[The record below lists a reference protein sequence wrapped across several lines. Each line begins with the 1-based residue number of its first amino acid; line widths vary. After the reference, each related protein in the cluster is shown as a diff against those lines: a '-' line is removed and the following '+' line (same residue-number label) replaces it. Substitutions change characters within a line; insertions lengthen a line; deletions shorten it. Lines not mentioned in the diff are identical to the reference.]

1 MSKMIHPPKYA
12 LEFLR
17 WFCRE
22 DYLEEVEGNL
32 LEIFETE
39 YPEHPGRANRHFYW
53 QVLLHFR
60 PDFIKHFAHLNPL
73 IHLEMFLNYVK
84 HAWRH
89 LWKRKEFSLL
99 NLLGLSIGMVACLL
113 ILQYV
118 KYETSYDDFHH
129 EGETLYRFHLGMT
142 EPGETAFDLKAT
154 NHPGAGPAAKK
165 DFPQVEEYARLVDL
179 TVFTGSS
186 VLSYKPEGEE
196 IRTFYEENMYVGDSS
211 FLTMFN
217 YPLIAGDPK
226 TALREPTN
234 IVISESMARRYFG
247 MEDPIGKSLFLNGKG
262 EGKVSGVLK
271 DLPANTHLNIQA
283 IFSASGFSKKLN
295 STWIWPEFY
304 TYLKL
309 APGTKKEDV
318 EIQLD
323 GFAQTYMGA
332 IMEEF
337 GIQEKLLLQPVQD
350 IHLSGNLSKEASEN
364 GNAKTVSFLVLI
376 AIMILVIAWLNF
388 INLSTS
394 RSLERA
400 NEVGIRKVIGARKG
414 SLILQFLTES
424 ALINLFAISFAIIMV
439 FLLTKPFN
447 QLVGKPFI
455 SDQWLSKLLQE
466 PVSWMVLVGMFIGG
480 SILAGLYPA
489 FVLSSFKPIKTL
501 KGKMFT
507 SGKKFQLRHVLVVF
521 QFSISIIMIVG
532 TLIVFNQLSYMR
544 NQDMGFNMDQLL
556 ILKTP
561 SVIDSTFMDR
571 STLFRDQ
578 LTQSPHIHH
587 ATASSDIPGHIIQNN
602 NSIKLQ
608 GRPTEEAVFATY
620 LFTDQD
626 YLDTYEM
633 EILAGR
639 NFSKELQTDHEA
651 VILNAKAVEQLG
663 FQNKE
668 EIIGQMIS
676 IKLNNWRHMRVVGVV
691 NNVNH
696 RSLTYEQEAFAYFN
710 PDFPAINY
718 YSIRLSTTDLA
729 ETLDEIEEQYSA
741 MFPENPFEYF
751 FLDTFFAQQYKA
763 DQQFGK
769 VFSLFAGLAILVAC
783 LGLLGLASHITSRRI
798 KETGIRKI
806 LGATP
811 TEILVLLG
819 KQFVWLVGI
828 AAVLAIPL
836 AWWGGQQWLSNFAYK
851 THISMWVFVLPV
863 LAVLL
868 ASIATVSWQARK
880 AAMTNPADALR
891 YE

>member
-1 MSKMIHPPKYA
+1 MIHPPKHA
-12 LEFLR
+12 LAFLR

-32 LEIFETE
+32 VELYELERAR
-39 YPEHPGRANRHFYW
+39 HPGRARRQFCW

-60 PDFIKHFAHLNPL
+60 PDFIKQLTHAHLP
-73 IHLEMFLNYVK
+73 IHLEMFLNNLK
-84 HAWRH
+84 SAWRH

-99 NLLGLSIGMVACLL
+99 NLLGLSIGMAACLL

-118 KYETSYDDFHH
+118 RFESSYDSFHKDIDS
-129 EGETLYRFHLGMT
+129 LYRLNLGMT
-142 EPGETAFDLKAT
+142 NPGESVFNLRAT
-154 NHPGAGPAAKK
+154 NHPAAGPSAKK
-165 DFPQVEEYARLVDL
+165 DFPQVEAYARLVDL
-179 TVFTGSS
+179 EVFAGSS
-186 VLSYKPEGEE
+186 VMSYKPEGQG
-196 IRTFYEENMYVGDSS
+196 IKTFYQENMYVADSS
-211 FLTMFN
+211 VLSMFN
-217 YPLIAGDPK
+217 YPLVAGDPQ
-226 TALREPTN
+226 TALREPMN
-234 IVISESMARRYFG
+234 VVICESMARQYFG
-247 MEDPIGKSLFLNGKG
+247 FDDPIGKVLYLNGNG
-262 EGKVSGVLK
+262 EAKVTGVLK
-271 DLPANTHLNIQA
+271 DLPPNTHLNIRA
-283 IFSASGFSKKLN
+283 LFSASGFSEGLN
-295 STWIWPEFY
+295 NAWIWPEFY

-309 APGTKKEDV
+309 APGAKAED
-318 EIQLD
+318 IDLQLD
-323 GFAQTYMGA
+323 DFTQKYLGG
-332 IMEEF
+332 IMEEY
-337 GIQEKLLLQPVQD
+337 GLEEKLMLQPVRD
-350 IHLSGNLSKEASEN
+350 IHLSGNLNREASEN
-364 GNAKTVSFLVLI
+364 GSNKTVSFLVLI
-376 AIMILVIAWLNF
+376 ALMILVIAWLNF

-400 NEVGIRKVIGARKG
+400 NEVGIRKVIGAKKG
-414 SLILQFLTES
+414 HLISQFLTES
-424 ALINLFAISFAIIMV
+424 ALINFFAISFAIILV
-439 FLLTKPFN
+439 LVLTKPFN
-447 QLVGKPFI
+447 QLVGKPVI
-455 SDQWLSKLLQE
+455 GDQWLTHLWAD
-466 PVSWMVLVGMFIGG
+466 PYSWMVLGAMFIGG

-501 KGKMFT
+501 KGKLFT
-507 SGKKFQLRHVLVVF
+507 SGKKFQLRHVLVIF

-571 STLFRDQ
+571 SALFRDQ
-578 LTQSPHIHH
+578 ILQSPHIHH
-587 ATASSDIPGHIIQNN
+587 ATASSDIPGHFIKNL

-751 FLDTFFAQQYKA
+751 FLDSFFAQQYKA

-828 AAVLAIPL
+828 AAVLAIPV

-851 THISMWVFVLPV
+851 THISPWVFVLPV

>member
-1 MSKMIHPPKYA
+1 MKHQPPKRA
-12 LEFLR
+12 LAFLR

-32 LEIFETE
+32 VELYELESERN
-39 YPEHPGRANRHFYW
+39 PGRARRQFCW
-53 QVLLHFR
+53 QVLLHLR
-60 PDFIKHFAHLNPL
+60 PDFIKQLANVHLP
-73 IHLEMFLNYVK
+73 IHLEMFLNNLK
-84 HAWRH
+84 SAWRH

-99 NLLGLSIGMVACLL
+99 NLLGLSIGMAACLL

-118 KYETSYDDFHH
+118 RFESSYDSFHK
-129 EGETLYRFHLGMT
+129 EVDSLYRLNLGMT
-142 EPGETAFDLKAT
+142 NPGESVFNLRAT
-154 NHPGAGPAAKK
+154 NHPAAGQAAKS
-165 DFPQVEEYARLVDL
+165 DFPQVEDYARLVDL
-179 TVFTGSS
+179 EVFTGSS
-186 VLSYKPEGEE
+186 VMSYKPEGKDAK
-196 IRTFYEENMYVGDSS
+196 TFYQENMYVGDSS
-211 FLTMFN
+211 ILTMLS
-217 YPLIAGDPK
+217 YPLVAGDPQ
-226 TALREPTN
+226 TALRNPESV
-234 IVISESMARRYFG
+234 VITESMARQYFG
-247 MEDPIGKSLFLNGKG
+247 FEDPIGKILYLNGY
-262 EGKVSGVLK
+262 EEAKVTGVLK
-271 DLPANTHLNIQA
+271 DLPPNTHLNIRA
-283 IFSASGFSKKLN
+283 IFSASGFSDGVN
-295 STWIWPEFY
+295 NAWNWPEFY

-309 APGTKKEDV
+309 APAAKAEDI
-318 EIQLD
+318 EAQLD
-323 GFAQTYMGA
+323 DFTQKYLGG
-332 IMEEF
+332 IMEEY
-337 GIQEKLLLQPVQD
+337 GIQEKLILQPVRD
-350 IHLSGNLSKEASEN
+350 IHLSGNLNREASEN
-364 GNAKTVSFLVLI
+364 GSNKTVSFLVLI
-376 AIMILVIAWLNF
+376 ALMILVIAWLNF

-400 NEVGIRKVIGARKG
+400 NEVGIRKVIGAKKG
-414 SLILQFLTES
+414 HLISQFLTES
-424 ALINLFAISFAIIMV
+424 ALINFFAISFAIILVMA
-439 FLLTKPFN
+439 LTKPFN
-447 QLVGKPFI
+447 QLVGKPI
-455 SDQWLSKLLQE
+455 IGDQWLTHLWTD
-466 PVSWMVLVGMFIGG
+466 PYSWMVLGSMFIGG

-501 KGKMFT
+501 KGKLFT

-561 SVIDSTFMDR
+561 SLVDSTFWDK
-571 STLFRDQ
+571 SKLFRDQ
-578 LTQSPHIHH
+578 LTRSSNIHH
-587 ATASSDIPGHIIQNN
+587 ATASSDIPGHIIQSN

-620 LFTDQD
+620 LYTDED

-639 NFSKELQTDHEA
+639 NFSKDLQTDYGT
-651 VILNAKAVEQLG
+651 VILNEKAVEQLG

-676 IKLNNWRHMRVVGVV
+676 IKLSSWGDLRVVGVV

-696 RSLTYEQEAFAYFN
+696 RSLTYEQEAFVYFN
-710 PDFPAINY
+710 ISYFMDY
-718 YSIRLSTTDLA
+718 YSIRVSTTKMS
-729 ETLDEIEEQYSA
+729 ETLEYVENTYDEF
-741 MFPENPFEYF
+741 FPDNPFEYF
-751 FLDTFFAQQYKA
+751 FLDTYFAQQYKA

-769 VFSLFAGLAILVAC
+769 VFSLFSGLAILVAC

-819 KQFVWLVGI
+819 KQFVWLIGI
-828 AAVLAIPL
+828 AAVLAIPV

-851 THISMWVFVLPV
+851 TDISPWIFVLPV

-868 ASIATVSWQARK
+868 ASIATVSWQTRR